1 MFLIQKSLMSE
12 MNIKRFVVLLFL
24 FCLISCSDKNGRGKR
39 SGEGP
44 DGRGRMSIRELLGI
58 AENDYLAD
66 TLTIEETQPEYAT
79 AEVEIAEKPLSQI
92 EISMIEHG
100 LVDIQELDSTI
111 VVELKYSTSDNFLGM
126 DVYEGMKRAY
136 LQPDVARMLVESQRF
151 LKSIEP
157 EYSLIVFDAARP
169 RHIQQRMWDAV
180 EAPFHE
186 KVKFLANPAN
196 GSIHNFGAAVDVSII
211 DIDGNLLDMG
221 TAFDHMGELAYPVK
235 EQELL
240 EQGLLQLFQVENRR
254 LLRQVMRHGGFWGIQ
269 TEWWH
274 FNACS
279 RAEARERYEIIE

>member
-1 MFLIQKSLMSE
+1 MFEIHL
-12 MNIKRFVVLLFL
+12 KRFVVLVFL
-24 FCLISCSDKNGRGKR
+24 FCLISCSDNNGNGKENGER
-39 SGEGP
+39 SEGS
-44 DGRGRMSIRELLGI
+44 RRKSIRELMGI
-58 AENDYLAD
+58 VQQDTLAD
-66 TLTIEETQPEYAT
+66 VIILEDYQPEYT
-79 AEVEIAEKPLSQI
+79 TPEVEIAEKPLSQI
-92 EISMIEHG
+92 ELRMIEHG
-100 LVDIQELDSTI
+100 LVDIQELDSSI
-111 VVELKYSTSDNFLGM
+111 VVELKYATSDNFLGR
-126 DVYEGMKRAY
+126 DVYEGMQRAY
-136 LQPDVARMLVESQRF
+136 LQPDVAQMLIKSQNF
-151 LKSIEP
+151 LKSIES
-157 EYSLIVFDAARP
+157 EYSIIVFDAARP

-180 EAPFHE
+180 DAPFEE

-221 TAFDHMGELAYPVK
+221 TEFDHMGELAYPVK
-235 EQELL
+235 EKELL